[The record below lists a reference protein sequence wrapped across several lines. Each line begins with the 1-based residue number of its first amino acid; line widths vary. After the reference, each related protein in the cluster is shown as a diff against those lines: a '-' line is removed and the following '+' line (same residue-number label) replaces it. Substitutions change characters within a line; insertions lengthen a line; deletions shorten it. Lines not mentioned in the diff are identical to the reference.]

1 VIGHVVPVRRFW
13 SGDRE
18 MQLKLFD
25 GRSGGGGGGGEGG
38 GEAGG
43 VEDVGLVEA
52 ARRRY
57 LNYALSVVTS
67 RALPDVRDGLKPVQR
82 RILFGMFQMGLT
94 AEARYRKCAAVVGE
108 VMGKYHPHGDSSIY
122 EAMVRLAQPFS
133 LRYPLIDGQ
142 GNFGSLDGD
151 AAAAMRYTEC
161 KLRPLAEE
169 LLTELKQDT
178 VDFRPNYDGQHN
190 EPIVLPAQL
199 PNLLVN
205 GAMGIA
211 VGLATNIPPH
221 NLTEITQALIAL
233 IDDPQVPD
241 ETLFGLVPGPD
252 FPTGGEIL
260 NTPEELAHILLT
272 GQGPV
277 RLRGEYTT
285 EIVNRKRCVIIHSIP
300 YATDKGTLVE
310 KIGQLI
316 EARKVPQ
323 LVDIRDESTDDVRV
337 VIELKRGEE
346 PEVAMAYLY
355 KHTPLQQAFHVNMTC
370 LVPSEDTHLP
380 IPKRVGLREMLRHF
394 LDFRLEVVSRRL
406 AHQLEKLRERIHIL
420 EGFAII
426 FDALDETIRI
436 IRASDGKAD
445 AADKMMVRFG
455 LSETQVDA
463 ILELRL
469 YRLARLEILV
479 IQEELAAKRAEAE
492 RIEALLADVD
502 ARWRLV
508 RSEII
513 EIGNTYGDARRTK
526 LVGPPAAT
534 NFDPEA
540 YIIKE
545 NTWVIVSRGG
555 RMKRQKGFSDVS
567 AIRVPEGDEV
577 GWVLR
582 TDTRQTVT
590 FYTQTGSA
598 YVMRVDAIPAT
609 TGYGD
614 AVQTFFSFG
623 DGEKIIG
630 VSCSDTKLLPT
641 PAEVDLATLTEE
653 DPRPPFAVC
662 ITRQGK
668 AVRFPLA
675 GHREISTKA
684 GRKFV
689 SLASDDS
696 ALAVYACAGDEM
708 VTLATEDAHVLIF
721 AVCEIPPRAN
731 AAKGVNAIKL
741 EGYDRVLA
749 FQLSTRKRDGLKTWT
764 NRDAEVI
771 VRETSYKPAS
781 RGGKGTCILK
791 RGRLVRFERAVEI
804 LTPAEGAEEAEAAD
818 TGDAGTEK
826 N

>member
-1 VIGHVVPVRRFW
+1 
-13 SGDRE
+13 
-18 MQLKLFD
+18 MQLKLFEGRD
-25 GRSGGGGGGGEGG
+25 GGDGGNT
-38 GEAGG
+38 GG
-43 VEDVGLVEA
+43 VEEVALVEA

-82 RILFGMFQMGLT
+82 RILYGMAQMGLT
-94 AEARYRKCAAVVGE
+94 ADARYRKCAAVVGE

-133 LRYPLIDGQ
+133 LRYPLIDGH

-151 AAAAMRYTEC
+151 GAAAMRYTEC

-169 LLTELKQDT
+169 LLSELKQDT
-178 VDFRPNYDGQHN
+178 VEFRPNYDGQHA
-190 EPIVLPAQL
+190 EPIVLPAQI

-221 NLTEITQALIAL
+221 NLSEVTQALVAL
-233 IDDPQVPD
+233 IDNPDVPN
-241 ETLFGLVPGPD
+241 EVLFQLVPGPD

-285 EIVNRKRCVIIHSIP
+285 EIVNRKRCVIVHSIP
-300 YATDKGTLVE
+300 YATDKGSLVE
-310 KIGQLI
+310 KIGHLI

-370 LVPSEDTHLP
+370 LVPDPETSVP
-380 IPKRVGLREMLRHF
+380 IPRRLGLREMLRYF

-406 AHQLEKLRERIHIL
+406 AHQLHKLRERIHIL
-420 EGFAII
+420 EGLAII
-426 FDALDETIRI
+426 FDALDETIAI

-445 AADKMMVRFG
+445 AADKLIVRFG
-455 LSETQVDA
+455 LTETQVDA

-492 RIEALLADVD
+492 RIEGLLADVE
-502 ARWRLV
+502 ARWSLV
-508 RSEII
+508 RKEII

-545 NTWVIVSRGG
+545 STWVIVSRGG
-555 RMKRQKGFSDVS
+555 RVKRQKGFSDVT

-590 FYTQTGSA
+590 FYTQIGSA
-598 YVMRVDAIPAT
+598 YVMRVDAIAAT

-614 AVQTFFSFG
+614 AVQTYFSFA
-623 DGEKIIG
+623 DGEKIVGI
-630 VSCSDTKLLPT
+630 SCSDPKLLPV
-641 PAEVDLATLTEE
+641 PAEVDVSRLTED
-653 DPRPPFAVC
+653 DPRPPFGVC

-675 GHREISTKA
+675 GHRELSTKS
-684 GRKFV
+684 GRKYI

-696 ALAVYACAGDEM
+696 ALAVHACAGDEM

-721 AVCEIPPRAN
+721 AVHEIPPRAN
-731 AAKGVNAIKL
+731 SAKGVIAIKL
-741 EGYDRVLA
+741 EGLDRVLG

-771 VRETSYKPAS
+771 VRETSYRPAS

-791 RGRLVRFERAVEI
+791 RGRLVRCEWPVEI
-804 LTPAEGAEEAEAAD
+804 FTPGEGAEEAEVS
-818 TGDAGTEK
+818 GDSGHGTE
-826 N
+826 NR